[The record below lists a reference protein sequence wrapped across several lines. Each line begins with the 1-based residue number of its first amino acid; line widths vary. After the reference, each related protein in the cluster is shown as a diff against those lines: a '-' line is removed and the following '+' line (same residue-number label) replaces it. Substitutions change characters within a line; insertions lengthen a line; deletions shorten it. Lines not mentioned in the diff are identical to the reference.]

1 MKVKTIQVLWHAKAE
16 STAGAP
22 KPAPVFSVDFDPATG
37 RLVTGGADKEVK
49 LWSLGEDADGNA
61 DVTHLETLTAHT
73 KAVNVVRFSPGG
85 DILASGGDTGEVLL
99 WRRAPDGTKN
109 LHGDLTSWKT
119 ANTLRGHSDDVQ
131 DLAWAPGG
139 AALVTGSVDNSSIV
153 WSESTAR
160 GLIRLEGHEHYVQGV
175 AWDPQGEFVASA
187 SGDRKVNVYA
197 TTPRSKVPVDPT
209 QLGGWCKKLV
219 CQKEIRRAVGTKG
232 LLFQDDTLE
241 SFFRR
246 LAWSPCGSFLAIPA
260 GVHREPHKGEEHATY
275 LYQRGRFARPAMRL
289 PCVAPAVCVRFSPAL
304 YQKPG
309 VDAPATP
316 APERADDASVKETEV
331 KVNEEVKAEGA
342 EGADTAVRE
351 GAEGDVAIPAD
362 GGAKPASDAEAAVS
376 AEPAPTVD
384 LPYRVVFAVCTTDTV
399 AVYDTTKETPVA
411 FVSGLHY
418 ATITDAAWSPCGMK
432 LVVSSSDGYCS
443 ALTFTE
449 SELGKVLAP
458 EEVPEHIAHV
468 LPSRRVL
475 SSEKRARVAAEAAKA
490 AAKGGKRAGG
500 KDAKQQREVGPN
512 RRDKKSGKGGGKG
525 GAKQPAPGN
534 KPAPKPPAPN
544 GRTQAKQQDGKEK
557 KQPPEPKR
565 QPPPEPKQVKVKAP
579 KPQPKQRRGEAEGG
593 GGSGHKP
600 VPAPKGAK
608 ADGGGGNRGGG
619 GRGGRGGGK
628 PKPRPDVQVF
638 RSNS

>member
-1 MKVKTIQVLWHAKAE
+1 MTRHFCLAGIGQKNLKKCGVLPAPPITDRARPGTTMKVKTIQVLWHAKAE

-449 SELGKVLAP
+449 SELGRVLAP

-468 LPSRRVL
+468 LPARRVL
-475 SSEKRARVAAEAAKA
+475 SSEKRARVAAEAAEA
-490 AAKGGKRAGG
+490 AAERA
-500 KDAKQQREVGPN
+500 AQ
-512 RRDKKSGKGGGKG
+512 
-525 GAKQPAPGN
+525 
-534 KPAPKPPAPN
+534 
-544 GRTQAKQQDGKEK
+544 TQAQTQAPAQVDGGQTKRIAP
-557 KQPPEPKR
+557 QPVTADGPKR
-565 QPPPEPKQVKVKAP
+565 IA
-579 KPQPKQRRGEAEGG
+579 PQPVTADGPKRVMPTPVDPAAPVSVAVGEKRPIE
-593 GGSGHKP
+593 S
-600 VPAPKGAK
+600 
-608 ADGGGGNRGGG
+608 ADGGVEK
-619 GRGGRGGGK
+619 K
-628 PKPRPDVQVF
+628 PQRIAPTPM
-638 RSNS
+638 